1 MKKSRSQGVRQREK
15 AASEGAFTSLFTEYR
30 NELDTKNDTQEQIY
44 KCARDVII
52 EVFHFLF

>member
-15 AASEGAFTSLFTEYR
+15 QAAKVGAFTSLFTEYQV
-30 NELDTKNDTQEQIY
+30 ELDNRNDTQEEIY

-52 EVFHFLF
+52 EVI